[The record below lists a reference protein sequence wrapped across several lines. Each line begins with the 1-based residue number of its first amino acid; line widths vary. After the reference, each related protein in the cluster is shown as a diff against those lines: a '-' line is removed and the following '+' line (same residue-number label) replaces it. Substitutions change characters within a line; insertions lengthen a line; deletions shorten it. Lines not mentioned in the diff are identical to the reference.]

1 MYDSRS
7 NFCIATV
14 YVEQHYKRI
23 QLCNDTVNW
32 KPSIPILVIIC
43 GGLDYTALN
52 RAAQGSSSKF

>member
-1 MYDSRS
+1 M
-7 NFCIATV
+7 ATV

-32 KPSIPILVIIC
+32 KTSIPTLVIIC

-52 RAAQGSSSKF
+52 RDAQASSE